1 MVAIASHPDHGAQ
14 NPLHR
19 TVIRAVVL
27 AVCAAVVA
35 VVAAAPAGAD
45 PTTSSPSSG
54 GSYGFDST
62 CNSAHDALSGVGIAG
77 TPLNLGNVV
86 SGACKAGNVATHPG
100 SAVSS
105 VADAAWG
112 TAFGKAVQ
120 SLVSGLSQAIVLSLS
135 FWARLPT
142 AIVDSPD
149 LFTKISDYTYQLQW
163 YLLAASVIVCGVRL
177 AQARRHAMAEAA
189 HDTFKVL
196 ARTIFASAMWTAVL
210 VAGTH
215 ASDALANWILDSATG
230 GDPKNAAKA
239 LAQTAGLS
247 VFSPGLV
254 LLLATVG
261 ILGALAQLVLAVV
274 RQGLLVVVAG
284 VLPLAAA
291 SSATT
296 SGRSLYD
303 RLIGWSVAFLL
314 YKPLAALVY
323 LIAFT
328 TVGQTAMTATG
339 GGAVDAESAQRALVG
354 LVLVCSAGLT
364 LPALMRLVSPIAGMS
379 GGSGAAAAV
388 GAATAVAAGVSM
400 SGGSGP
406 GSGATSARAGAG
418 AIAST
423 ATGHTGGGGGNSPS
437 GSPPTPPSG
446 GGGNGA
452 VAALGKAG
460 GPVGAAAAAGVG
472 MAAKGIQTMNN
483 TVEQSAAGAAPPP
496 TRPYAAPSGSE
507 VPR

>member
-1 MVAIASHPDHGAQ
+1 MV
-14 NPLHR
+14 
-19 TVIRAVVL
+19 V
-27 AVCAAVVA
+27 AVCAALVG
-35 VVAAAPAGAD
+35 VAAAGPAAAD
-45 PTTSSPSSG
+45 PASTAPSSG
-54 GSYGFDST
+54 GSYGFDRM
-62 CNSAHDALSGVGIAG
+62 CNSAHDALSGVGISG

-86 SGACKAGNVATHPG
+86 AGACKGANVATHPG
-100 SAVSS
+100 KAASS

-142 AIVDSPD
+142 AITDSPD
-149 LFTKISDYTYQLQW
+149 LFTKIAEYTYQLQW
-163 YLLAASVIVCGVRL
+163 YLLAASVLVCGVRL

-196 ARTIFASAMWTAVL
+196 ARTIFASTMWTAVL

-215 ASDALANWILDSATG
+215 ASDALANWILDDATG
-230 GDPKNAAKA
+230 GDPKTAAKA
-239 LAQTAGLS
+239 LAETAGLS

-254 LLLATVG
+254 LLLACVG
-261 ILGALAQLVLAVV
+261 ILGALAQVVLAVV

-328 TVGQTAMTATG
+328 TIGQTALSASS
-339 GGAVDAESAQRALVG
+339 GAKVDAESAQRALVG

-364 LPALMRLVSPIAGMS
+364 LPALMRLVSPIAGLG
-379 GGSGAAAAV
+379 GGSGAAAAA

-400 SGGSGP
+400 SGSVR
-406 GSGATSARAGAG
+406 GSGASSAKAGAG
-418 AIAST
+418 SIATT
-423 ATGHTGGGGGNSPS
+423 ATGH
-437 GSPPTPPSG
+437 SG
-446 GGGNGA
+446 GSSPGPVSAAPRAASGGSGGANGA
-452 VAALGKAG
+452 VAMAGKAG

-472 MAAKGIQTMNN
+472 LAAKGIQTVNS
-483 TVEQSAAGAAPPP
+483 TVEQSAAGSAPPP
-496 TRPYAAPSGSE
+496 TRPYTGPSGTE